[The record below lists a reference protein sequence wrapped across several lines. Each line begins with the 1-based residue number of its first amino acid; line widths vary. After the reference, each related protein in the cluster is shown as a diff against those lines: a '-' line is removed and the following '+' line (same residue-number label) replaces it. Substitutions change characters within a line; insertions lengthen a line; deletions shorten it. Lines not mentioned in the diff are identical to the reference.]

1 MSSVRV
7 VPRKDGSTYTQIL
20 FREFDAAKGRRVQSS
35 VSFDDHGAA
44 LRWQK
49 VLDQS
54 GPEQARALLAVEEE
68 ISGERVVT
76 LNDSWAETYI
86 KGLTGV
92 EQATRDRYRRYMVND
107 IGPAMGDLPLA
118 ALCAATADQNSVV
131 QEWVNEQEADGYAPK
146 TIANKHGF
154 LSGCLRAAVK
164 RKLLPFNPCEDTKL
178 PKGRRECVFLEP
190 EEFDIVYA
198 AVPQRWRPMVLFL
211 VTTGMR
217 YSEATA
223 IRVGDLNRHVHDDGL
238 VFYTARIS
246 KAWKY
251 TGTAERK
258 LGGPKTQR
266 GWRTINVPAETIEE
280 LKLDGRGKDQ
290 LLFRTRNDKRI
301 IPQQFHNLAWKPAM
315 EAVADRL
322 GKKPRPHDLRHT
334 CASWMLNNGAE
345 ITDVSAHLGH
355 ESIKTTVD
363 VYGHLDRRSG
373 HRASTAI
380 SKALVRTAVRIP
392 AANDSDSI
400 SDHSGEEADRSRG

>member
-1 MSSVRV
+1 MSSIRIGT
-7 VPRKDGSTYTQIL
+7 RRDGTTYTQVL
-20 FREFDAAKGRRVQSS
+20 FRAADPTTGKRRQTSE
-35 VSFDDHGAA
+35 SFDDHASA

-49 VLDQS
+49 LLDEL
-54 GPEQARALLAVEEE
+54 GPDRARALLTAEEE
-68 ISGERVVT
+68 VAGEKIVT
-76 LNDSWAETYI
+76 LNESWAETYI
-86 KGLTGV
+86 RGLTGV
-92 EQATRDRYRRYMVND
+92 EDATRERYRRYMVND
-107 IGPAMGDLPLA
+107 LGPAFGDLPLT
-118 ALCAATADQNSVV
+118 ALCTASAEENGVV
-131 QEWVNEQEADGYAPK
+131 QEWVNEQESDGAAPK

-154 LSGCLRAAVK
+154 LSGCLRGAVK
-164 RKLLPFNPCEDTKL
+164 RRLIPFNPCEDTKL
-178 PKGRRECVFLEP
+178 PKRRRETVFLEP

-198 AVPQRWRPMVLFL
+198 AVPKKWQPMVLWL

-223 IRVGDLNRHVHDDGL
+223 IHVGDISRHVADDGT
-238 VFYTARIS
+238 VFHTARIS

-258 LGGPKTQR
+258 LGAPKTDR
-266 GWRTINVPAETIEE
+266 GWRTINVPEETIAE
-280 LKLDGRGKDQ
+280 LELSGRDRDE

-315 EAVADRL
+315 EKVADRL

-345 ITDVSAHLGH
+345 MTDVSAHLGH

-380 SKALVRTAVRIP
+380 SKALVRTVVRK
-392 AANDSDSI
+392 A
-400 SDHSGEEADRSRG
+400 

>member
-1 MSSVRV
+1 MSSIRINT
-7 VPRKDGSTYTQIL
+7 RRDGSTYTQIL
-20 FREFDAAKGRRVQSS
+20 FREHDPAKGRKVQSS
-35 VSFDDHGAA
+35 LSFDDHGAA
-44 LRWQK
+44 LKWQK
-49 VLDQS
+49 VLDEV
-54 GPEQARALLAVEEE
+54 GPERVRAMLAAEDEAREEK
-68 ISGERVVT
+68 VVT
-76 LNDSWAETYI
+76 LNNDWAETYI
-86 KGLTGV
+86 RGITGV
-92 EQATRDRYRRYMVND
+92 EEATRNRYRRYMVND

-118 ALCAATADQNSVV
+118 ALCVADADENSVV
-131 QEWVNEQEADGYAPK
+131 QQWVNEMEADGVSPK

-154 LSGCLRAAVK
+154 LSGCLRVGVK

-178 PKGRRECVFLEP
+178 PKRRRETVFLEP

-198 AVPQRWRPMVLFL
+198 AVPARWRPMVLWL

-223 IRVGDLNRHVHDDGL
+223 IRVGDIAQHAGDDGEKY
-238 VFYTARIS
+238 YTARIS

-251 TGTAERK
+251 TGTNERK

-266 GWRTINVPAETIEE
+266 GWRTINVPAETIAA
-280 LKLDGRGKDQ
+280 LNLDGRGKDQ
-290 LLFRTRNDKRI
+290 LLFRTSRDKRI

-315 EAVADRL
+315 EAVAERL

-380 SKALVRTAVRIP
+380 SKALVRTVVR
-392 AANDSDSI
+392 AA
-400 SDHSGEEADRSRG
+400 A

>member
-7 VPRKDGSTYTQIL
+7 CTRKDGSVYTQVL
-20 FREFDAAKGRRVQSS
+20 FREFDPAKGRRVQAS
-35 VSFDDHGAA
+35 VSFDDHKAA
-44 LRWQK
+44 LSWQK
-49 VLDQS
+49 ILDQV
-54 GPEQARALLAVEEE
+54 GPEKARAMLAAEETVQ
-68 ISGERVVT
+68 GEKTVT

-86 KGLTGV
+86 SGLTGV
-92 EQATRDRYRRYMVND
+92 EQATRNRYRRYMAND
-107 IGPAMGDLPLA
+107 IGPAMGDLPLP
-118 ALCAATADQNSVV
+118 ALCAATADQNTVV
-131 QEWVNEQEADGYAPK
+131 QEWVNEMEADGVAPK

-164 RKLLPFNPCEDTKL
+164 RHLLPFNPCEDTKL
-178 PKGRRECVFLEP
+178 PKRRRECVFLEP
-190 EEFDIVYA
+190 EEFDIVYEA
-198 AVPQRWRPMVLFL
+198 APAKWRPLTLFL
-211 VTTGMR
+211 VTTGAR

-223 IRVGDLNRHVHDDGL
+223 LRVGDI
-238 VFYTARIS
+238 ARNVDHEGNEFWTCRIA

-251 TGTAERK
+251 TGTSDYK

-266 GWRTINVPAETIEE
+266 GYRTINIPKETVDA
-280 LKLDGRGKDQ
+280 LRLAGRNKDQ

-301 IPQQFHNLAWKPAM
+301 IPQQFHNLCWKPTM
-315 EAVADRL
+315 DQVAGRI
-322 GKKPRPHDLRHT
+322 GKRPRPHDLRHT

-380 SKALVRTAVRIP
+380 SRALVRTAVQK
-392 AANDSDSI
+392 
-400 SDHSGEEADRSRG
+400 G

>member
-1 MSSVRV
+1 MSSVRIGT
-7 VPRKDGSTYTQIL
+7 RKDGSTYTQIL
-20 FREFDAAKGRRVQSS
+20 FRVPDPTTGKTVQTSE
-35 VSFDDHGAA
+35 SFEDHAAA
-44 LRWQK
+44 LRWK
-49 VLDQS
+49 KILDQS
-54 GPEQARALLAVEEE
+54 GPERARALLSATDEVRAEK
-68 ISGERVVT
+68 VVT

-92 EQATRDRYRRYMVND
+92 EKATRDRYRRFMVND
-107 IGPAMGDLPLA
+107 IGPAMGDL
-118 ALCAATADQNSVV
+118 ALSTLCIADDDEPGIV
-131 QEWVNEQEADGYAPK
+131 QQWVNEQEADGYKPK

-154 LSGCLRAAVK
+154 LSGCLRAAVR
-164 RKLLPFNPCEDTKL
+164 RKLMPFNPCDETKL

-223 IRVGDLNRHVHDDGL
+223 IRVGDISRQVADDGL

-280 LKLDGRGKDQ
+280 LRLAGRGKDQ

-315 EAVADRL
+315 EAVADKL

-380 SKALVRTAVRIP
+380 SKALVRTTVRGT
-392 AANDSDSI
+392 NS
-400 SDHSGEEADRSRG
+400 

>member
-1 MSSVRV
+1 MSSVRINT
-7 VPRKDGSTYTQIL
+7 RADGTTGTQIL
-20 FREFDAAKGRRVQSS
+20 FREFDPAKGKRVQAS
-35 VSFDDHGAA
+35 VTFDDHAAA
-44 LRWQK
+44 LAWQK
-49 VLDQS
+49 ILDKH
-54 GPEQARALLAVEEE
+54 GPEQARAILATEQASQHEKIV
-68 ISGERVVT
+68 S
-76 LNDSWAETYI
+76 LNDNWAETYI

-92 EQATRDRYRRYMVND
+92 ETATRDRYRRFMVND
-107 IGPAMGDLPLA
+107 IGPAMGDLPLS
-118 ALCAATADQNSVV
+118 ALCTATADANSIV

-164 RKLLPFNPCEDTKL
+164 RQLMPWNPCEDTKL

-190 EEFDIVYA
+190 EEFDIVYE
-198 AVPQRWRPMVLFL
+198 AVPKRWRPMVLFL

-223 IRVGDLNRHVHDDGL
+223 IRVGDISRQTHDDGL

-280 LKLDGRGKDQ
+280 LRLAGRGKDQ

-315 EAVADRL
+315 AAVAEKL

-380 SKALVRTAVRIP
+380 SRALIRTAVHG
-392 AANDSDSI
+392 ASSQDAES
-400 SDHSGEEADRSRG
+400 

>member
-7 VPRKDGSTYTQIL
+7 CTRKDGSAYTQIL
-20 FREFDAAKGRRVQSS
+20 FREFDPAKGRKVQAS
-35 VSFDDHGAA
+35 VSFDDHKAA
-44 LRWQK
+44 LSWQK
-49 VLDQS
+49 ILDQV
-54 GPEQARALLAVEEE
+54 GPEKARSMLAAEETVQ
-68 ISGERVVT
+68 GEKTIT

-86 KGLTGV
+86 SGLTGV
-92 EQATRDRYRRYMVND
+92 EPATRTRYRRYMEND
-107 IGPAMGDLPLA
+107 IGPAMGDLPLH
-118 ALCAATADQNSVV
+118 ALCAATADQNTVV
-131 QEWVNEQEADGYAPK
+131 QEWVNEQEADGVAPK

-164 RKLLPFNPCEDTKL
+164 RHLLPFNPCEDTKL
-178 PKGRRECVFLEP
+178 PKRRRECVFLEP
-190 EEFDIVYA
+190 EEFDIVYE
-198 AVPQRWRPMVLFL
+198 AVPERWRPLTLFL
-211 VTTGMR
+211 VTTGVR

-223 IRVGDLNRHVHDDGL
+223 LRVGDV
-238 VFYTARIS
+238 ARNVDSTENEFWTCRIA

-251 TGTAERK
+251 TGTADYK

-266 GWRTINVPAETIEE
+266 GYRTINIPRETVDA
-280 LKLDGRGKDQ
+280 LRLAGRNKDQ

-301 IPQQFHNLAWKPAM
+301 IPQQFHNLCWKPTM
-315 EAVADRL
+315 EKVADKI
-322 GKKPRPHDLRHT
+322 GKRPRVHDLRHT

-380 SKALVRTAVRIP
+380 SRALVRTAVR
-392 AANDSDSI
+392 
-400 SDHSGEEADRSRG
+400 